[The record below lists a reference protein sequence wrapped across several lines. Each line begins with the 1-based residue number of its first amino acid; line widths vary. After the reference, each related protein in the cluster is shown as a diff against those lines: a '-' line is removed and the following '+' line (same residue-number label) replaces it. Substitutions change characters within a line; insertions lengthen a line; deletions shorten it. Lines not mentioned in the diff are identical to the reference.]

1 MNIANKIT
9 LLRIVMIPIF
19 MILML
24 VKFPFHMEAALAV
37 FLIAALTDKLD
48 GHLARKY
55 NLITDFGKFMDP
67 LADKLLVTGA
77 FVILIQLG
85 RIDAWIVFV
94 ILAREFA
101 ITGLRSI
108 ASAQNIVIA
117 ASNFGKLK
125 TVSQIVAICI
135 LMLNNFPF
143 SLLNLPVDII
153 AIYTTLIITILS
165 GLDYFNKNI
174 LVLSPRKLENKI

>member
-24 VKFPFHMEAALAV
+24 VKFPFHMEVALAV

-85 RIDAWIVFV
+85 RIDAWIVFI

-165 GLDYFNKNI
+165 GLDYFSKNI